1 MIHPRYHDAF
11 RSLTA
16 DEVDCCILGLMPTHP
31 DLADLEDFDG
41 EQLLA
46 YCLSE
51 HISQAEVIMGMYKM
65 SDAIAI
71 SATERLLMKP
81 IDRRTPTEIWEAER
95 AARPRPIA
103 ATVSSRE
110 ATTDARV
117 IRILSETNPKRPGTS
132 AHERFA
138 KYRDGMTVAEF
149 LRAGGTRGDISWDT
163 ERGFVRLDDAATEG
177 S

>member
-11 RSLTA
+11 RALTT
-16 DEVDCCILGLMPTHP
+16 DEVDCCIEGLMTAHP

-51 HISQAEVIMGMYKM
+51 HISQAEVIMSMTRLT
-65 SDAIAI
+65 SPHAVA
-71 SATERLLMKP
+71 ATERLLMKP
-81 IDRRTPTEIWEAER
+81 IDRRTVSEVLAAER
-95 AARPRPIA
+95 AANPRAIA

-110 ATTDARV
+110 VTTDTRV
-117 IRILSETNPKRPGTS
+117 IRILAETNPKRPGTS

-138 KYRDGMTVAEF
+138 KYRDGMTVAQF
-149 LRAGGTRGDISWDT
+149 IAAGGTRGDISWDT
-163 ERGFVRLDDAATEG
+163 ERSFIRLDPEA
-177 S
+177 